1 MRKIPCYLIDANCIN
16 ARQKEEAINKLEEL
30 YAEGKISLTMP
41 EIAYFEAKF
50 GSLLRQKKSV
60 DYHFEG
66 VVDQEQRFEYK
77 YAQIE
82 NIVFPNGE
90 KNKKMMSKFW
100 CIYP

>member
-50 GSLLRQKKSV
+50 GSLLRQKSQGLSLRGSCRSRATIRIQICADRKHRVSQWSKKTKS
-60 DYHFEG
+60 
-66 VVDQEQRFEYK
+66 
-77 YAQIE
+77 
-82 NIVFPNGE
+82 
-90 KNKKMMSKFW
+90 KK
-100 CIYP
+100 